1 MGKLKLSQLN
11 DDVEVSIEESSTVYT
26 VAELKAEILDGEPH
40 HESPKW
46 YTIKR
51 RKWSPN
57 ARWMIENYID
67 NEHEDMYE
75 DWDERAWD
83 CIEKESAVTK
93 VQKVLDEVFKGN
105 TPLLIGRMRSQ
116 LRLIS
121 YQTLLTKQNDRNVN

>member
-93 VQKVLDEVFKGN
+93 VQKVLDEVFKGEYATAYWTYEEPVEIDILPN
-105 TPLLIGRMRSQ
+105 VVNE
-116 LRLIS
+116 
-121 YQTLLTKQNDRNVN
+121 TK